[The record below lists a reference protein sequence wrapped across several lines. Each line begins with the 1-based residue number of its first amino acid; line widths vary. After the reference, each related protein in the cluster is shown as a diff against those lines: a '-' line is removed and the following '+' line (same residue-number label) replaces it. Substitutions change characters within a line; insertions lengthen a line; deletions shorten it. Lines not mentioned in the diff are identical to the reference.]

1 MTLANQIAAQM
12 SRCLDAYY
20 KVLAAKRAYKLAD
33 RGTRTGHWNA
43 LKKAKTE
50 HIALG
55 EPVPQIR
62 FVDILA

>member
-1 MTLANQIAAQM
+1 MTLANQITAQM
-12 SRCLDAYY
+12 SQRLDAYY
-20 KVLAAKRAYKLAD
+20 RVVAAKRAYKIAD
-33 RGTRTGHWNA
+33 RSTRTGHWNA
-43 LKKAKTE
+43 LKQAKTQ

>member
-12 SRCLDAYY
+12 SRRLDAYY
-20 KVLAAKRAYKLAD
+20 KVLAAKRAYKIAD

-43 LKKAKTE
+43 LKQAKTQ

>member
-12 SRCLDAYY
+12 SQRLDAYY
-20 KVLAAKRAYKLAD
+20 RVVAAKRAYKLAD

-62 FVDILA
+62 IANDR